1 MKPNPLQNQTYDYR
15 EEQLK
20 RIIKQYGESILRLCY
35 SYVKDQAKSEDIL
48 QDTMLTVYLQM
59 DNLREKQAI
68 KSWIYR
74 IAINKCKDYLKSW
87 HYKQIRLSQMLTFT
101 ASSNEKSIELK
112 LIIQDET
119 EQLIQEI
126 MKLKPKHRE
135 VILLFYYEELSLQEI
150 EQVLGINSSTV
161 KSRLYQA
168 RQLLKSRLEKTG
180 GSTFGR

>member
-1 MKPNPLQNQTYDYR
+1 MKLNPLQNQTYDHR

-20 RIIKQYGESILRLCY
+20 PIINQYGESILRLCY
-35 SYVKDQAKSEDIL
+35 SYVKDQAISEDIL
-48 QDTMLTVYLQM
+48 QDTMLTVYLHM
-59 DNLREKQAI
+59 DDLREKQAI

-87 HYKQIRLSQMLTFT
+87 HYKQLRLSQILSFT
-101 ASSNEKSIELK
+101 ASNEKSVELK

-119 EQLIQEI
+119 EQLVQEI
-126 MKLKPKHRE
+126 MKLKPKYRE

-150 EQVLGINSSTV
+150 EQVLKLKSTTV

-168 RQLLKSRLEKTG
+168 RQILKSRLEKWRE
-180 GSTFGR
+180 STFGR

>member
-1 MKPNPLQNQTYDYR
+1 MKLKSLQNQTYDYR
-15 EEQLK
+15 EEQFK
-20 RIIKQYGESILRLCY
+20 RIIKQYGENILRLCY

-59 DNLREKQAI
+59 DELRDKQAI

-87 HYKQIRLSQMLTFT
+87 QYKQLRLSQMLTFI
-101 ASSNEKSIELK
+101 ASNERSIELK

-119 EQLIQEI
+119 EQLVQEI
-126 MKLKPKHRE
+126 MKLKPKYRE

-150 EQVLGINSSTV
+150 EQVLKIKSSTV

-168 RQLLKSRLEKTG
+168 RQLLKSRLEKKG

>member
-1 MKPNPLQNQTYDYR
+1 MKLKPLQNHTYDYR
-15 EEQLK
+15 EEELQ

-59 DNLREKQAI
+59 DDLREKQAI

-87 HYKQIRLSQMLTFT
+87 HYKQLRLSQILSFT
-101 ASSNEKSIELK
+101 ASTEKSIELK
-112 LIIQDET
+112 LITQDET
-119 EQLIQEI
+119 EQLVQEI
-126 MKLKPKHRE
+126 MKLKPKYRE

-150 EQVLGINSSTV
+150 EQVLKLKSTTV

-168 RQLLKSRLEKTG
+168 RQLLKSRLEKWG
-180 GSTFGR
+180 ESTFGK

>member
-1 MKPNPLQNQTYDYR
+1 MKPNPLRNQSHNDR
-15 EEQLK
+15 EERLK
-20 RIIKQYGESILRLCY
+20 RMIKQYGESILRLCY
-35 SYVKDQAKSEDIL
+35 SYVKDQAKAEDIL

-59 DNLREKQAI
+59 DDLREKQAI
-68 KSWIYR
+68 KSWVYR

-87 HYKQIRLSQMLTFT
+87 HYKQFKLSQRLTFT
-101 ASSNEKSIELK
+101 ASSNEKPIELK

-126 MKLKPKHRE
+126 MQLKPKYRE
-135 VILLFYYEELSLQEI
+135 VIILFYYEELSLQEM
-150 EQVLGINSSTV
+150 ELVLKLKSSTV

-168 RQLLKSRLEKTG
+168 RQLLKSRLEKKG